1 MNGPSASSG
10 RTDALPGLRVL
21 SQAIR
26 QLPLPGG
33 TVAALGVFG
42 VVAAAVV
49 LLAVI
54 GTAAPGASAPQ
65 RQPAAPQ
72 PVQQRP
78 TPAAV
83 ARAPTVPLIDATTV
97 RRAGRALGVTAGP
110 RPTNPPSPTRLA
122 AYTDATD
129 RLRRRFESGAA
140 YVSLINVAHRRG
152 TVSDARRLVA
162 LLALAD
168 LAKAT
173 EQGLE
178 SLTPPGIAAS
188 YHQKLLNVLSSYSV
202 AAHQYWQATVR
213 PTADT
218 VDAGTRRRQLN
229 GVLDAAFRY
238 NTLPR
243 GPLDAD
249 ALGEP

>member
-1 MNGPSASSG
+1 MLRRANAARRSAG
-10 RTDALPGLRVL
+10 R
-21 SQAIR
+21 S
-26 QLPLPGG
+26 LPLPGSAL
-33 TVAALGVFG
+33 AALGLFG
-42 VVAAAVV
+42 LVVTAVV
-49 LLAVI
+49 LLAVL
-54 GTAAPGASAPQ
+54 GTASPGAPAPE
-65 RQPAAPQ
+65 RPPATPP

-83 ARAPTVPLIDATTV
+83 DRSPTAPLIDATSV
-97 RRAGRALGVTAGP
+97 RRAGRALGATARP
-110 RPTNPPSPTRLA
+110 RPTHPPSTTRLY

-162 LLALAD
+162 LLTLAD
-168 LAKAT
+168 LAAAT
-173 EQGLE
+173 EQDLQ
-178 SLTPPGIAAS
+178 SLDPPGIAVS
-188 YHQKLLNVLSSYSV
+188 YHQKLLNVLGSYSV
-202 AAHQYWQATVR
+202 AAHQYWRATLR
-213 PTADT
+213 PTSDT

-238 NTLPR
+238 NTLPTS
-243 GPLDAD
+243 PLDAD